1 MMEIELPKV
10 FGSALEAANAADQL
24 RAAGDQRPLEVL
36 TLSNGQAVLRVNA
49 TGERYDNR

>member
-10 FGSALEAANAADQL
+10 FGSTLEAANAADRL

-36 TLSNGQAVLRVNA
+36 TLSNGQAVLRENLK
-49 TGERYDNR
+49 GERYDDR